1 MVETKLYDQLVK
13 RIRDAEVAHRK
24 DDPADEELL
33 AAGLEIR
40 LCPQCK
46 TRLEKNKGCPYVQAH
61 SVIFVRVYDPTERVV
76 NNYNCSC
83 HVQEYGLL
91 LMRTQI

>member
-1 MVETKLYDQLVK
+1 MVEKKLYKQLVK

-46 TRLEKNKGCPYVQAH
+46 TRLEKNEGCPCVQSCSIVWVAGH
-61 SVIFVRVYDPTERVV
+61 VFRVRQLTAPNVLV
-76 NNYNCSC
+76 
-83 HVQEYGLL
+83 
-91 LMRTQI
+91 

>member
-1 MVETKLYDQLVK
+1 MWQTRELQYVVERKLYDQLVK

-40 LCPQCK
+40 LCPKCK
-46 TRLEKNKGCPYVQAH
+46 TRLEKNEGCPCVH
-61 SVIFVRVYDPTERVV
+61 P
-76 NNYNCSC
+76 C
-83 HVQEYGLL
+83 
-91 LMRTQI
+91 